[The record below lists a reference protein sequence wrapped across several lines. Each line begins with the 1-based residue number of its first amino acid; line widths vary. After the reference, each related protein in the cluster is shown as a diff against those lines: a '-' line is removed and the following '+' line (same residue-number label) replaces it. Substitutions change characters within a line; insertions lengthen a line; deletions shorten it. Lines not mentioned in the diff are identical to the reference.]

1 MTEAQVE
8 RAVIEAFKAV
18 FRRMAAEDKPAT
30 PPLGT
35 GNRYVRGFMQD

>member
-18 FRRMAAEDKPAT
+18 FRKIEEGK
-30 PPLGT
+30 L
-35 GNRYVRGFMQD
+35 